1 MTETDDRVLLTGMVF
16 HGYTG
21 VLAFEKEKGQ
31 TFVVDLELRLGRIHA
46 CTTDA
51 LADTVDYGAVFREVA
66 ALVENGRDDLIE
78 RLAARIASRVLDVY
92 PLVRAVEVT
101 VKKPMAP
108 VEGTFAHM
116 AVAIV
121 RTREEL

>member
-1 MTETDDRVLLTGMVF
+1 MTDDRIVLKGMVF

-31 TFVVDLELRLGRIHA
+31 KFVVDLELRLGRIRA
-46 CTTDA
+46 CETDA

-66 ALVENGRDDLIE
+66 SLVENGRDDLIE
-78 RLAARIASRVLDVY
+78 RLAERIARQILDLY
-92 PLVRAVEVT
+92 PQVRSLAVT

-108 VEGTFAHM
+108 VAGTFAYM
-116 AVAIV
+116 AVAIE
-121 RTREEL
+121 RSQEREV